1 MRYLTDEEL
10 RVASQ
15 FLFLSM
21 AITVIKQDVE
31 HIQAGAFKI
40 KEPYVE
46 LLENMESEATNE
58 RRKLQKIMKHKHIKV
73 TAGNRNES
81 FSSFLFLCKGR
92 EELRTYFNPVIRN
105 KVETIIHELMVKARL
120 PYQPYVSAKT

>member
-1 MRYLTDEEL
+1 MRYFTDEEL
-10 RVASQ
+10 RVASR

-21 AITVIKQDVE
+21 AITVINQDVE

-46 LLENMESEATNE
+46 LLENMVSEATNE
-58 RRKLQKIMKHKHIKV
+58 RRELQKIMKHKHIKV

-92 EELRTYFNPVIRN
+92 EEIRNYFNPVIRN
-105 KVETIIHELMVKARL
+105 KVEAIIHELMVKARL
-120 PYQPYVSAKT
+120 PYQPYVSAKI